1 VRSVTDHY
9 VVTLN
14 RRGPNWVADMYDQ
27 GVLSIRLI
35 CAPWCDASDGGKL
48 VLQAI
53 CALHQHTENQA
64 LGEP

>member
-1 VRSVTDHY
+1 
-9 VVTLN
+9 
-14 RRGPNWVADMYDQ
+14 MYDQ